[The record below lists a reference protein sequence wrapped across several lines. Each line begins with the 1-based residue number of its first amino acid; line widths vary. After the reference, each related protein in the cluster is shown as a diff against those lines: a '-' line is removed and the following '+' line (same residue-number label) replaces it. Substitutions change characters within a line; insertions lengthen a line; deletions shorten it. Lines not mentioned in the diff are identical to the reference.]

1 MLRILHRN
9 GKGLI
14 QTTDN
19 ADELP
24 ALLAVCRGRD
34 DLIWVDLFQ
43 QADEDK
49 QPAREAENAQIA
61 HILREVFGFHP
72 LAVDDALT
80 ETHVPKVDDWGEYLY
95 IVLHAVSWA
104 PTLEEV
110 ETREV
115 DIFLSSRWLV
125 TYHFKP
131 VPAIDREWQN
141 VLRDERHSRR
151 GPDFLLYELC
161 DAMASD
167 YMPCMDAIE
176 DAMDEVQDELF
187 ERPSGDMLSRALRI
201 KRAVSHLR
209 RVLSPQ
215 REALNKLARDDYPMI
230 DPKDRVYFRD
240 VYDHYVRMADI
251 NESLRDLTSGSL
263 ETYLSVTANRTN
275 EVMKA
280 LTIVTTLF
288 MPLSFITGFF
298 GMNFFGGATE
308 VVHQIDPLVLFA
320 LTMTAMIAIPAFMI
334 IFIRRRGW
342 W

>member
-1 MLRILHRN
+1 M
-9 GKGLI
+9 
-14 QTTDN
+14 
-19 ADELP
+19 
-24 ALLAVCRGRD
+24 D
-34 DLIWVDLFQ
+34 D
-43 QADEDK
+43 
-49 QPAREAENAQIA
+49 
-61 HILREVFGFHP
+61 
-72 LAVDDALT
+72 
-80 ETHVPKVDDWGEYLY
+80 
-95 IVLHAVSWA
+95 
-104 PTLEEV
+104 
-110 ETREV
+110 
-115 DIFLSSRWLV
+115 
-125 TYHFKP
+125 
-131 VPAIDREWQN
+131 
-141 VLRDERHSRR
+141 
-151 GPDFLLYELC
+151 
-161 DAMASD
+161 
-167 YMPCMDAIE
+167 
-176 DAMDEVQDELF
+176 VQDELF

-230 DPKDRVYFRD
+230 DPRDRVYFRD

-308 VVHQIDPLVLFA
+308 VVHRLDPLALFGV
-320 LTMTAMIAIPAFMI
+320 TMATMIAIPAFMI
-334 IFIRRRGW
+334 VFIRRRGW